1 MSSSI
6 GFIGAG
12 NMGEAIVRGLLASKA
27 KNPSDIYVSDPR
39 VEALDSLK
47 KQFPGIHA
55 DTANS
60 TAALASMVFL
70 AVKPQIYETVI
81 MDIRDIVHSDAIV
94 VTIAAGL
101 SVEKVVSWFGEKR
114 LIVRAMP
121 NTPALV
127 SKGMTALCA
136 GPGVDA
142 DTLNQ
147 VEGIFKAV
155 GNTVI
160 LPERLMDAYTA
171 LASSS
176 PAWIFMFL
184 EALGDAAVK
193 EGIPRKTAYEIASQ
207 AVLGS
212 AALAIETQ
220 EHPGVL
226 KDRVCSPHGTTIEA
240 VATLEKL
247 GFRSAI
253 IEAVSACAAKAR
265 ELGNP

>member
-1 MSSSI
+1 
-6 GFIGAG
+6 
-12 NMGEAIVRGLLASKA
+12 MGESIVRGLLTSKA
-27 KNPSDIYVSDPR
+27 RNPSDVFVSDPR
-39 VEALDSLK
+39 VEVLDSLK
-47 KQFPGIHA
+47 KQFPGIHT
-55 DTANS
+55 DTANGL
-60 TAALASMVFL
+60 AASASMVIL
-70 AVKPQIYETVI
+70 AVKPQIYDSVI
-81 MDIRDIVHSDAIV
+81 RDIRDIVHSDAVI

-101 SVEKVVSWFGEKR
+101 SLKKVASWFDEKR

-136 GPGVDA
+136 GLGVDA
-142 DTLNQ
+142 NTLNQ
-147 VEGIFKAV
+147 VEDIFKAV
-155 GNTVI
+155 GSTVV
-160 LPERLMDAYTA
+160 LPEQLMDAYTA

-176 PAWIFMFL
+176 PAWVFMFL

-193 EGIPRKTAYEIASQ
+193 EGIPRKTAYAIASQ
-207 AVLGS
+207 AILGS

-220 EHPGVL
+220 EHPGIL

-253 IEAVSACAAKAR
+253 IQAVSACTAKAR
-265 ELGNP
+265 ELDNP